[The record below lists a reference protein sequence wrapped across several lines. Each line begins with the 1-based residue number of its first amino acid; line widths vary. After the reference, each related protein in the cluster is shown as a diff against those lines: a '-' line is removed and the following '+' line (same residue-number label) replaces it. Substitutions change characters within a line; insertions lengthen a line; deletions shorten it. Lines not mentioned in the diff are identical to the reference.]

1 MTREVFLNKRFIIT
15 GLLVIFTLFFLGVF
29 SDSPRDNPIFQT
41 FMVSIAF
48 FLVVPLLYCK
58 IVLREPLKN
67 IGWQSG
73 NIFAG
78 LFASMLSLAVGLVIL
93 FVLYRFTSFRVE
105 YQLPIATQTNFMWF
119 VLYEALL
126 VPFVALLYEVFFR
139 GFIQRLW
146 LRSLGLLAVLA
157 QWVFFVGLLSFGEG
171 LSWQRVPVVLFAF
184 FSGLIV
190 HYSGSLWYAWGAS
203 WLFFFI
209 IDIFYLIAR

>member
-15 GLLVIFTLFFLGVF
+15 GILAMFTLFFLGLF
-29 SDSPRDNPIFQT
+29 SESPKDNPIFQT
-41 FMVSIAF
+41 FLVSIAF

-73 NIFAG
+73 NAFAG
-78 LFASMLSLAVGLVIL
+78 MLVSMLAIAVGLVIV
-93 FVLYRFTSFRVE
+93 FVLYRYTAFQTE
-105 YQLPIATQTNFMWF
+105 YRLPIATRTNFWWF

-126 VPFVALLYEVFFR
+126 VPFIALLYEVFFR

-146 LRSLGLLAVLA
+146 LQSLGIWAVVV
-157 QWVFFVGLLSFGEG
+157 QGVFFVGLLSLSDG
-171 LSWQRVPVVLFAF
+171 LSWERVPAVLFAF

-190 HYSGSLWYAWGAS
+190 YYSGSLWYAWGAS
-203 WLFFFI
+203 WLFFFLV
-209 IDIFYLIAR
+209 DIFYLIAR